1 MKVDGDREG
10 KEGVEEGRL
19 CGSNGERERERERG
33 IHRGAGGEG

>member
-19 CGSNGERERERERG
+19 CGSNEERERERDT
-33 IHRGAGGEG
+33 